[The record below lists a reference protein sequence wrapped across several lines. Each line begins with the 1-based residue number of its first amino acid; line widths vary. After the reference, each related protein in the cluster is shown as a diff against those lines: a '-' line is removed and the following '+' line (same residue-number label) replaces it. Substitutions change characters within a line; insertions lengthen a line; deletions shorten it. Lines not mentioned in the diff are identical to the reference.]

1 MARHHY
7 SLGQV
12 ILTLLLV
19 LKANIS
25 LQAVARAMCI
35 LNEPFED
42 IIATPHWSTG
52 RWWLLRVGYY
62 LLHRVKQLADD
73 WVLFLDH
80 STQLGQER
88 TLLILGIR
96 LRNLPP
102 SGQSLSLADMEVI
115 DLVPVVKSDK
125 RVVYEQLKAAAAKTG
140 VPRAIVH
147 DCGGDLAGGLA
158 LFQEEHPT
166 TAGIYDITHKA
177 ACLLKARLEK
187 DPTWKAF
194 STEVSQTKF
203 ETQQTELA
211 PLVPPSQRV
220 KARFM
225 NLGDLIRWGWETLTI
240 IEELP
245 PVVLS
250 LMTPERLEEKFGWLR
265 GYKEPMR
272 DWSEMQQVIDVT
284 EDFVRRNGHYCGSA
298 NDLKQRF
305 EPLSLGAP
313 AQDLRDELVNF
324 VDGES
329 QKAKKGE
336 HLPGSSEVLESA
348 FGKFK
353 EIEGNQSKRGFTGLL
368 LALPTIFGQ
377 LTPDTVREA
386 LGSVKTQCVVQWI
399 RDHLGQ
405 TQHSKRCMVYSAV
418 RPPSQRCQGT
428 SFEPVPCGAL
438 GSIEST
444 DPAGKLQ
451 RGPAAARDAGAQKV
465 GENQCRR

>member
-19 LKANIS
+19 LKANVS
-25 LQAVARAMCI
+25 LQAVARVMSI
-35 LNEPFED
+35 LNELFDD

-52 RWWLLRVGYY
+52 RWWLLRVGYH
-62 LLHRVKQLADD
+62 LLRRVKQQADD
-73 WVLFLDH
+73 WVLFVDH

-125 RVVYEQLKAAAAKTG
+125 QVVYEQLKAAAAKTG

-158 LFQEEHPT
+158 LFQEKHPT

-225 NLGDLIRWGWETLTI
+225 NLGDLIRWGRETLTV

-265 GYKEPMR
+265 DYKEPLR
-272 DWSEMQQVIDVT
+272 NWSEMQQVIDVT
-284 EDFVRRNGHYCGSA
+284 EYFVRRNGHYRGSA
-298 NDLKQRF
+298 KDLKQRF

-313 AQDLRDELVNF
+313 AQDLRDELVTF
-324 VDGES
+324 VNGES
-329 QKAKKGE
+329 RKAKKAE

-368 LALPTIFGQ
+368 LALPAIFSQ
-377 LTPDTVREA
+377 LTADTIREA
-386 LGSVKTQCVVQWI
+386 LESVKTQDVVQWI

-405 TQHSKRCMVYSAV
+405 TQHSKRCMVYSTV
-418 RPPSQRCQGT
+418 RPPSQKCQAS
-428 SFEPVPCGAL
+428 SFEPVPCGMLAN
-438 GSIEST
+438 IETT
-444 DPAGKLQ
+444 DPAGKFR
-451 RGPAAARDAGAQKV
+451 RGPAAARDERAQKV
-465 GENQCRR
+465 GEKQCRR

>member
-1 MARHHY
+1 M
-7 SLGQV
+7 
-12 ILTLLLV
+12 TLLLV

-25 LQAVARAMCI
+25 LQAVARVMSI
-35 LNEPFED
+35 LNELFGD
-42 IIATPHWSTG
+42 IIAIPHWSTG
-52 RWWLLRVGYY
+52 RWWLLRVGYHV
-62 LLHRVKQLADD
+62 LRRVKQLADD
-73 WVLFLDH
+73 WVFFVDH

-96 LRNLPP
+96 LRDLPP
-102 SGQSLSLADMEVI
+102 SGESLSLADMEVI
-115 DLVPVVKSDK
+115 DLIPVVKSDK
-125 RVVYEQLKAAAAKTG
+125 QVVFTQLKTAAAKTG
-140 VPRAIVH
+140 VPRAVVH

-158 LFQEEHPT
+158 LFQEKHPT

-194 STEVSQTKF
+194 SNEASQTKF
-203 ETQQTELA
+203 QTQQTELA
-211 PLVPPSQRV
+211 SLVPPSQRV

-225 NLGDLIRWGWETLTI
+225 NLSDLIRWGRETLMV

-265 GYKEPMR
+265 GYKEPLR

-284 EDFVRRNGHYCGSA
+284 EDFVRRNGHYRGSA
-298 NDLKQRF
+298 KDLKQRF
-305 EPLSLGAP
+305 EPISLGAQ
-313 AQDLRDELVNF
+313 AQDLRDELVTF
-324 VDGES
+324 VSGES
-329 QKAKKGE
+329 RKAKKGE

-368 LALPTIFGQ
+368 LALPAILGQ
-377 LTPDTVREA
+377 LTAETVRQA
-386 LGSVKTQCVVQWI
+386 LESVKTQDVVQWI

-405 TQHSKRCMVYSAV
+405 TEHSKRCMVYRAV
-418 RPPSQRCQGT
+418 RPPGQKCQAPL
-428 SFEPVPCGAL
+428 SEPVQGGELPNIGT
-438 GSIEST
+438 T
-444 DPAGKLQ
+444 DPAGKFN
-451 RGPAAARDAGAQKV
+451 RGSATGRHERAQEV
-465 GENQCRR
+465 GEKHCRR